1 MAIDREMVERI
12 ALLARLE
19 IGEEEREIFA
29 EQLGTILEYANRLN
43 QLKTEDVEPLAHV
56 LPLHNVFREDR
67 VEPSMPRERILGEE
81 DYFHVPRIID
91 ESSI

>member
-19 IGEEEREIFA
+19 IGEEEKEVFA
-29 EQLGTILEYANRLN
+29 DQLATILEYAHSLN

-56 LPLHNVFREDR
+56 LPVSNVFREDR
-67 VEPSMPRERILGEE
+67 AQPSLPRERVLGDEE
-81 DYFHVPRIID
+81 YFHVPRIID
-91 ESSI
+91 ETSV